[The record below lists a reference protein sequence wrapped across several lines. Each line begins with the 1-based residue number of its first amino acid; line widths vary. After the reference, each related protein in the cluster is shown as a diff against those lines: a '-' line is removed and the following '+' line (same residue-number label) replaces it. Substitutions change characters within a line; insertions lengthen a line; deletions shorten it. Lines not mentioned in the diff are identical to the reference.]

1 MKNSSP
7 SKNGKLWVIFLT
19 IFIDLIGFS
28 IIFPLFP
35 SMLEYYLP
43 KEGPD
48 SNFGYLIAIIEGLSR
63 KSGADTKFLTT
74 VLFGGIIG
82 SIYSLLQF
90 IFSPI
95 LGHLSD
101 RFGRRPILI
110 FTIAGTTLSY
120 LLWVFAS
127 SFNLLV
133 FARIFG
139 GIMGGNL
146 AVATAAVAD
155 VTSDKE
161 RSKGMALVGVAFGLG
176 FIIGPVI
183 GGLSS
188 LFDLTLIKPSWEGS
202 GINPFS
208 IPALFAFTLSLINLF
223 WVIGKLPETF
233 SPPSKVK
240 EKTAQCNSGRLR
252 TLFSIKNSNVR
263 LVMIIYFI
271 FIMAFSGLEF
281 TITFLALE
289 RLDYGPP
296 DNTKIFLFIGLV
308 LIGVQ
313 GGLVRNL
320 ASRLGE
326 KKLVMAG
333 MVFGLIAFVCLAQAS
348 HWPLFYFGLGLL
360 GFSVGFASPT
370 LSALAS
376 LYSPKNDQ
384 GRNLGAFR
392 SAGSLARAVG
402 PLFFAFLYW
411 YSGSNLAYITGAVI
425 LILPLVMG
433 LGLIPPNN
441 QTEASQE
448 TAH

>member
-1 MKNSSP
+1 
-7 SKNGKLWVIFLT
+7 
-19 IFIDLIGFS
+19 
-28 IIFPLFP
+28 
-35 SMLEYYLP
+35 MLEYYLP

>member
-1 MKNSSP
+1 
-7 SKNGKLWVIFLT
+7 
-19 IFIDLIGFS
+19 
-28 IIFPLFP
+28 
-35 SMLEYYLP
+35 
-43 KEGPD
+43 
-48 SNFGYLIAIIEGLSR
+48 
-63 KSGADTKFLTT
+63 
-74 VLFGGIIG
+74 
-82 SIYSLLQF
+82 
-90 IFSPI
+90 
-95 LGHLSD
+95 
-101 RFGRRPILI
+101 
-110 FTIAGTTLSY
+110 
-120 LLWVFAS
+120 
-127 SFNLLV
+127 
-133 FARIFG
+133 
-139 GIMGGNL
+139 
-146 AVATAAVAD
+146 
-155 VTSDKE
+155 
-161 RSKGMALVGVAFGLG
+161 LVGVAFGLG

-289 RLDYGPP
+289 RLDYGPA

-333 MVFGLIAFVCLAQAS
+333 MVFGLIAFVCLAQAP

>member
-1 MKNSSP
+1 
-7 SKNGKLWVIFLT
+7 
-19 IFIDLIGFS
+19 
-28 IIFPLFP
+28 
-35 SMLEYYLP
+35 MLEYYLP

-289 RLDYGPP
+289 RLDYGPA

-333 MVFGLIAFVCLAQAS
+333 MVFGLIAFVCLAQAP

>member
-1 MKNSSP
+1 VKNSSP